1 MEKQI
6 LPVPELKHLDFLVGK
21 WQTSGTIKATTDNP
35 AQEIKGTDSYEWALD
50 GHFLLHQVEVLMG
63 EEKTLT
69 IELIGSYD
77 AANKTYAMRSF
88 DNQGNFATMQASIE
102 REGVMKITGDKM
114 RSTLSASK
122 DGQQMQAHWERSEDG
137 TTWVPWMD
145 MQFSK

>member
-21 WQTSGTIKATTDNP
+21 WQTSGTIKATTNTP
-35 AQEIKGTDSYEWALD
+35 TQEIKGTDTYEWTLD
-50 GHFLLHQVEVLMG
+50 GYFLLHHVEVLMG
-63 EEKTLT
+63 AEKTLT
-69 IELIGSYD
+69 IELIGGYD
-77 AANKTYAMRSF
+77 ADSKTYPMRSF

-102 REGVMKITGDKM
+102 QEGVMKIIGDKM
-114 RSTLSASK
+114 RSTLSASE

-137 TTWVPWMD
+137 ITWIPWMD